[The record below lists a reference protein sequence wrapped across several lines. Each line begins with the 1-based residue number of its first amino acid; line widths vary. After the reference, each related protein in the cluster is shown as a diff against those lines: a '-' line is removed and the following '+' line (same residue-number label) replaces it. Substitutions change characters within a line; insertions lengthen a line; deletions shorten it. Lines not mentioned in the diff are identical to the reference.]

1 MPSGVEMKRVQP
13 CLSARAGRI
22 TSNYTS
28 ESMKAA
34 SSRTT
39 PARLRPRRA
48 IAFSVP
54 FSSIVESLISSIFRS
69 VSFLD
74 LTHSFGT
81 NFFISFQAM
90 SFAMR

>member
-1 MPSGVEMKRVQP
+1 MKRVPP

-22 TSNYTS
+22 TSNHTS

-39 PARLRPRRA
+39 PARLRRRSA
-48 IAFSVP
+48 IAVSVP
-54 FSSIVESLISSIFRS
+54 LSSMVESLMSSIFRS
-69 VSFLD
+69 LSFLF
-74 LTHSFGT
+74 LIHSFGT
-81 NFFISFQAM
+81 RRFISFQAM

>member
-1 MPSGVEMKRVQP
+1 MKRVQP

-22 TSNYTS
+22 TSNHTS

-54 FSSIVESLISSIFRS
+54 LSSMVESLMSSIFRS
-69 VSFLD
+69 LSFLFFI
-74 LTHSFGT
+74 HSFGT
-81 NFFISFQAM
+81 KRFISFQAM

>member
-1 MPSGVEMKRVQP
+1 MKRVQP

-22 TSNYTS
+22 TSNHTS

-54 FSSIVESLISSIFRS
+54 LSSIVESLINSIFRS
-69 VSFLD
+69 LSFLF
-74 LTHSFGT
+74 LIHSFGMRR
-81 NFFISFQAM
+81 FISFQAI
-90 SFAMR
+90 SFAIR